1 MVILSCIDLAT
12 CLQYDNDVS
21 AFLVYSDGGDL
32 QEVRLSETRG
42 MNILC
47 RKEDDVLIAIACPSE
62 GICYVEKMK
71 SDKNGKLSVKSF
83 FKKFGI
89 CYSLVSRAIWEKE
102 KSKNWKPAKI
112 CLYKEGF
119 VILKDNA
126 YYTYGKR
133 M

>member
-47 RKEDDVLIAIACPSE
+47 RNGDDVLIAIACPSE
-62 GICYVEKMK
+62 GICCVEKMT
-71 SDKNGKLSVKSF
+71 SDKNGKMSVRTF

-89 CYSLVSRAIWEKE
+89 CYSLVSRAIWEEEKRQELGAAKE
-102 KSKNWKPAKI
+102 MLIQTS
-112 CLYKEGF
+112 LGDLEG
-119 VILKDNA
+119 
-126 YYTYGKR
+126 
-133 M
+133 